1 MIHDDDELRDD
12 DFDLEF
18 SDLPL
23 EGELTFAEKVV
34 TRVMA
39 LLSNPRG
46 AVSRMRIWLS
56 AAFVRVRS
64 WLLAQPERQRFADGS
79 ASDDIELELADLPDL
94 APTRLDGVARAFAR
108 LNTRVSYKMRLWRI
122 VVAVCTIIL
131 TLALILSAVPQARE
145 LLFHQTLTAAPAAS
159 TSGTRAYT
167 SVQFIQVSRS
177 NGTPIAVVQGT
188 TVVGWRAATTPAP
201 APSTCPARPN
211 LHGSSGYGR
220 SPVWLIGF
228 EGGYATLN
236 FAPPHLIP
244 DLVFPNGFAWE
255 TSVNVEV
262 QASYKQA
269 ISLSGQNLDDGTL
282 IYFDYNPNQGKQSSS
297 ITLNSPQTPD
307 APGSMPNGSI
317 LSWSINL
324 FFSSANCYSLHARW
338 ATGSWTLNFS
348 AGR

>member
-1 MIHDDDELRDD
+1 MIHDDDDELRDD

-23 EGELTFAEKVV
+23 EGEPTFVERLAIQAM
-34 TRVMA
+34 T

-46 AVSRMRIWLS
+46 AAGRICIWLL
-56 AAFVRVRS
+56 ATLAPIRS
-64 WLLAQPERQRFADGS
+64 WLLAKPERQRFADGS

-94 APTRLDGVARAFAR
+94 PPTRLDGVARAFAR

-145 LLFHQTLTAAPAAS
+145 LLFHQTPTATPAAS
-159 TSGTRAYT
+159 TSGTQAFT
-167 SVQFIQVSRS
+167 SAQIIVIPSD
-177 NGTPIAVVQGT
+177 GTPIAVVQGT
-188 TVVGWRAATTPAP
+188 TVVGWTAAATPAA
-201 APSTCPARPN
+201 APQTCPSRPN

-220 SPVWLIGF
+220 SPVWVIGF
-228 EGGYATLN
+228 EGGPATLH

-255 TSVNVEV
+255 TSVTVEV

-282 IYFDYNPNQGKQSSS
+282 IYFDYNPSQGKQSSS
-297 ITLNSPQTPD
+297 ITLNSSQTPV

-324 FFSSANCYSLHARW
+324 YFSSASCYVLQTHW
-338 ATGSWTLNFS
+338 ATGSWMMYFS